1 MVVGG
6 DPTFGVQ
13 SISKFFFQDNGWKM
27 RPKEINHTAN
37 MTDGI
42 IIPESGSPYIDTIG
56 TYRVSIRDVQPEH
69 ALTVALAGALTPTD
83 IADIVDGVWTD
94 EVGYAGNQKGSVLV
108 DIKNGQKLPNLLIKD
123 KLS

>member
-1 MVVGG
+1 
-6 DPTFGVQ
+6 
-13 SISKFFFQDNGWKM
+13 
-27 RPKEINHTAN
+27 